1 LERDYAD
8 KEERG
13 SDEEGAGISRIVL
26 EERLSRLLSI
36 LEEEYEDEDDDESVV
51 QDEIIDRDD
60 NETELDRGADE
71 VLKEILMLMVQVMLP
86 ITDIS

>member
-13 SDEEGAGISRIVL
+13 SDEEDAGISRIVL
-26 EERLSRLLSI
+26 KEILSRLLSI

-51 QDEIIDRDD
+51 QDEINDRATMRQ
-60 NETELDRGADE
+60 NLIVERT
-71 VLKEILMLMVQVMLP
+71 MF
-86 ITDIS
+86 